1 VYIIIKD
8 KKNET
13 EHNNLDSKKED
24 LEKNEAEIVE
34 DKPADTKKEAEDKPA
49 DKKKPSVVQQA
60 MDDKPDYYNQ
70 LLVLK
75 ADFENYRK
83 RMENERPNLIKWGKA
98 EILLKLLPLYDLLLK
113 AHLHVSDVKTD
124 EESKEVKDIVVGL
137 EMIFKEFKKVFE
149 GEKIKEIEVIGKP
162 YDPMKCEIMCTVDGD
177 DENDGM
183 VVEELQKGFFMEDK
197 VLRPSCVKIAKKKSD
212 AKTEETKKD

>member
-1 VYIIIKD
+1 MKA

-13 EHNNLDSKKED
+13 KEND
-24 LEKNEAEIVE
+24 LNAEKEELNENDAGVKSVVTPACAEVSAGSDKSAE
-34 DKPADTKKEAEDKPA
+34 SDKPADVKPA
-49 DKKKPSVVQQA
+49 A
-60 MDDKPDYYNQ
+60 TDKPDYYNQ

-83 RMENERPNLIKWGKA
+83 RMEKERPNLIKWGKA
-98 EILLKLLPLYDLLLK
+98 EIILKLLPLYDLLMK
-113 AHLHVSDVKTD
+113 AHLHMSDANMKTD
-124 EESKEVKDIVVGL
+124 EENKSGIKDIIVGL

-149 GEKIKEIEVIGKP
+149 GENIREIDIVGKL
-162 YDPMKCEIMCTVDGD
+162 YDPMTCEIMGTVDGD

-183 VVEELQKGFFMEDK
+183 VVEELQKGFYMEDK

-212 AKTEETKKD
+212 AENNE

>member
-1 VYIIIKD
+1 MTKKD
-8 KKNET
+8 KT
-13 EHNNLDSKKED
+13 EENDLESKKEEMEETD
-24 LEKNEAEIVE
+24 AEIME
-34 DKPADTKKEAEDKPA
+34 DNSAGDKPAKEEKSSDTKTAEDKPSLV
-49 DKKKPSVVQQA
+49 KPA
-60 MDDKPDYYNQ
+60 IDDKPDYYNQ

-83 RMENERPNLIKWGKA
+83 RMEKERPGLIKWGKA

-124 EESKEVKDIVVGL
+124 DENKEVKDIVVGL

-149 GEKIKEIEVIGKP
+149 GENIREIDVLDKP
-162 YDPMKCEIMCTVDGD
+162 YDPMKCDIMGTVDGD

-183 VVEELQKGFFMEDK
+183 VVEELQKGFYMDDK
-197 VLRPSCVKIAKKKSD
+197 VLRPSCVKIAKKKCE
-212 AKTEETKKD
+212 AKNEDLNK